1 MENRIDM
8 KIEKNRF
15 LSAFGEE
22 ARRKL
27 IALAEEET
35 FEDGDRVFEEGDG
48 SDGVYLVLTGEVEL
62 TKKAGWERE
71 AVIARVGAGEYFG
84 EMGVIDDCGRS
95 AGARAAGRT
104 NLAKIPAGP
113 LLDVLRDEPSEASL
127 QILRRLA
134 EYLRATNAHFIT
146 EVLRKDR
153 MEMIGEMASGIIH
166 DFKNPMCNILVAAEL
181 INEENRGTTASN
193 YCKMIELQVNRMVA
207 MAHELLDYSQGRSD
221 LDKAVV
227 AIEDLFGEI
236 ELLNKDYL
244 RKNEIEFALKP
255 VAASVEVDKD
265 RIMRS
270 FQNLLTNAVEAFG
283 AGGGKIVIRAEKP
296 DEKTVE
302 IRVID
307 NGPGI
312 PEEIQSTLFE
322 PFVTQGKKKGTGLG
336 MVIAKAN
343 IEAHGGTITFSSKA
357 GEGTTFIIRLPIAEA
372 IYGEAGKGAGTD

>member
-1 MENRIDM
+1 MRIEN
-8 KIEKNRF
+8 NHF

-27 IALAEEET
+27 IALAEEVT

-48 SDGVYLVLTGEVEL
+48 SDGVYLVLAGEVEL

-71 AVIARVGAGEYFG
+71 AVIAQVGAGEYFG

-95 AGARAAGRT
+95 AGARAVGRT

-134 EYLRATNAHFIT
+134 GYLRATNTRFIT
-146 EVLRKDR
+146 EILRKER
-153 MEMIGEMASGIIH
+153 MEMIGEMAGGIIH
-166 DFKNPMCNILVAAEL
+166 DFKNPMCSILIAAEL
-181 INEENRGTTASN
+181 INKENRGPTASN
-193 YCKMIELQVNRMVA
+193 YCKMIERQVNRMVA
-207 MAHELLDYSQGRSD
+207 MAHELLDYSQGRSC
-221 LDKAVV
+221 LDKA
-227 AIEDLFGEI
+227 ATTIEDLFQEI

-244 RKNEIEFALKP
+244 RKNKVEVAFEP

-265 RIMRS
+265 RIIRS
-270 FQNLLTNAVEAFG
+270 FQNLLTNSVEAFG
-283 AGGGKIVIRAEKP
+283 AKDGQIVVRAERP
-296 DEKTVE
+296 DEETIEV
-302 IRVID
+302 RVND

-312 PEEIQSTLFE
+312 PEEIRATLFE
-322 PFVTQGKKKGTGLG
+322 PFVTRGKKKGAGLG
-336 MVIAKAN
+336 MAIAKAN
-343 IEAHGGTITFSSKA
+343 IEAHGGTITFSSEE

-372 IYGEAGKGAGTD
+372 TPEEAGEGAGAN